1 MQKAIVIGFLYLLTA
16 LRFYFKLKFHALWSG
31 KAFRY
36 EPLWLVLIRYALGI
50 VLMSSLVLY
59 LVADPAPVDWRF
71 AMPGSLIALCAIA
84 LLFATHRALDG
95 NFSTTIDVGKE
106 RSLVTTGPYRL
117 VRHPMY
123 VAYLMFFLGLLAVS
137 KNLAFGL
144 SGAAIILSLM
154 VIRIRY
160 EEASLLERFGEEYAR
175 YAESVPR
182 FFPRMKGE
190 EK

>member
-1 MQKAIVIGFLYLLTA
+1 MA
-16 LRFYFKLKFHALWSG
+16 
-31 KAFRY
+31 
-36 EPLWLVLIRYALGI
+36 
-50 VLMSSLVLY
+50 SLVLY
-59 LVADPAPVDWRF
+59 LAADPAPIDWRF

-106 RSLVTTGPYRL
+106 RSLVTSGPYRH

-137 KNLAFGL
+137 KNLVFGL

-154 VIRIRY
+154 ILRIRY
-160 EEASLLERFGEEYAR
+160 EEESLLERFGEEYAR
-175 YAESVPR
+175 YAASVPR
-182 FFPRMKGE
+182 FFPRMNGDGK
-190 EK
+190 